1 MRRVKQCLSGA
12 SRPAECFS
20 SSQTLSEE
28 EGGGGGFG
36 NVSRIL
42 QVLRIARVM
51 RIFKLARRS
60 VGLQAMAH
68 TMKKSYKQLCLL
80 LLFVFMGMLI
90 FGSLCYFAEKDVA
103 GSGYT
108 SIPQSMWW
116 AIQTLTSVG
125 YGDLYP
131 TSLGGK
137 LVCSLSN
144 ERFLS

>member
-1 MRRVKQCLSGA
+1 
-12 SRPAECFS
+12 
-20 SSQTLSEE
+20 
-28 EGGGGGFG
+28 
-36 NVSRIL
+36 
-42 QVLRIARVM
+42 M

-60 VGLQAMAH
+60 AGLQAMAH
-68 TMKKSYKQLCLL
+68 TMRKSYKQLCLL

-90 FGSLCYFAEKDVA
+90 FGSLCYFAEKDVE

-137 LVCSLSN
+137 LVSSVLHSVQSN
-144 ERFLS
+144 QGLMYFMKLNYNQ